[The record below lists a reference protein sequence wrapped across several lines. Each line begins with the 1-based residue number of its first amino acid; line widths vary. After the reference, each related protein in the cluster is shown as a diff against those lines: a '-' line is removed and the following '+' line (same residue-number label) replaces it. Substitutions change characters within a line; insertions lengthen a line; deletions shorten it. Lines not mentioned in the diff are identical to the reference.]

1 MRGAWATDT
10 LLKAGV
16 VPVKRHRGEPGHT
29 RTGIRPPSVIYINS
43 PELVVTP
50 YVPGTGT
57 VQYTVRMSDNEN
69 AARAAATGD
78 ETTLRALLQR
88 GVSANAKV
96 LFSMQTVMN
105 GVPARTPA
113 AHLPLLLIA
122 AQNGATPC
130 VSVLLEARA
139 DPAVDVKIEAMG
151 TALDCCFG
159 FQRGLNRPS
168 HCSYALDCAHLIIKA
183 RVNPSEYGRTPD
195 GCTELMLACQDG
207 QLTVAR
213 FLLDHGADPNLGK
226 HNGSTALFKAAQ
238 EGYTDICRMLIHAHA
253 HIDARFCSGATPL
266 GVAACRGHVA
276 VARLLLSMDADATV
290 VATDGM
296 NPADMAKCNGHAAL
310 AMILTKPLVEPP
322 PNPLASGERVT
333 VQGLQSKPELNGARA
348 IVLEFDKTTGRY
360 ATMLLSGKEVA
371 LKPANVQPDLAG
383 EAGPGSGVV
392 ESGRGHAA
400 APLTATTPVRPDE
413 VWTLLSS
420 GGGNVEHWADHLIRR
435 CDFDL
440 SHAFPTPPNQQ
451 AAGKTTHLLMLA
463 AGTLRQ
469 KNLTG
474 PVEATTCH
482 LVGQPGL
489 VRALLESRA
498 DANARTE
505 SGSTALHIACANC
518 IVAHV
523 ALLLEHDADV
533 NATDACGV
541 SPLMQ
546 VVGTSKLATDETRLA
561 CIEILAAS
569 GKLEAR
575 APPRLCGHR
584 RRTLRFPHSE
594 DFPLPT
600 PRAHDDL

>member
-1 MRGAWATDT
+1 MQ
-10 LLKAGV
+10 V
-16 VPVKRHRGEPGHT
+16 
-29 RTGIRPPSVIYINS
+29 
-43 PELVVTP
+43 
-50 YVPGTGT
+50 
-57 VQYTVRMSDNEN
+57 DNEN
-69 AARAAATGD
+69 AARAAATSD

-96 LFSMQTVMN
+96 RFSMQTVMN

-139 DPAVDVKIEAMG
+139 DPAVDVKIAVMG

-159 FQRGLNRPS
+159 FQRSLNRPS
-168 HCSYALDCAHLIIKA
+168 HCPYALDCAHLIIKA

-207 QLTVAR
+207 QVTVAR

-238 EGYTDICRMLIHAHA
+238 EGNTDICRMLIHAHA

-266 GVAACRGHVA
+266 GAAACGGHVA

-290 VATDGM
+290 VASDGM
-296 NPADMAKCNGHAAL
+296 NPADMARCNGHAAL
-310 AMILTKPLVEPP
+310 AMILAKPLVEPP
-322 PNPLASGERVT
+322 PNPLASGARVT
-333 VQGLQSKPELNGARA
+333 VHGLQSKPELNGERA

-360 ATMLLSGKEVA
+360 TTMLLSGKEVA
-371 LKPANVQPDLAG
+371 LKPANVQPDLVG
-383 EAGPGSGVV
+383 EAGVGAGSGAI

-413 VWTLLSS
+413 VWALLR

-435 CDFDL
+435 RDFDL
-440 SHAFPTPPNQQ
+440 SHAFPTPPNQE

-463 AGTLRQ
+463 AGNLRVQ
-469 KNLTG
+469 KNPNVNPTG
-474 PVEATTCH
+474 PVEEYGRQAACH
-482 LVGQPGL
+482 LVAQPGL

-533 NATDACGV
+533 NATDACGM

-546 VVGTSKLATDETRLA
+546 VVGTSKLATDKTRLA

-575 APPRLCGHR
+575 DHLHATDDARRGSLTPKTSPWPRL
-584 RRTLRFPHSE
+584 
-594 DFPLPT
+594 
-600 PRAHDDL
+600 AHMMTTDDL